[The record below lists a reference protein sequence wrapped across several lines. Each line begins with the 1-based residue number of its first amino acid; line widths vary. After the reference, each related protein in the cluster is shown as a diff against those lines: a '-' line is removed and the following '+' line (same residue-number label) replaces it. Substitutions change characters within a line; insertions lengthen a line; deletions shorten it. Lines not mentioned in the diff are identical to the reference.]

1 MESMEMKEIESAIEG
16 ILFASGEPVHVDRIC
31 VALELDRP
39 TAEQVLQKLMDYYSY
54 ERRGIRL
61 LHIED
66 SWQLCSAPDY
76 AEYIRRAF
84 EIRKPA
90 KLSQPALE
98 VLTIIAYYQP
108 TTRAFVDQIRGVD
121 SAYTMGLLQER
132 KLIEECGRLQVPGRP
147 HLYRTTKQFLRAFH
161 LTSLEDL
168 PEMPDLGG
176 EGQMRLN
183 ENGEVV
189 DPSEGAEITGA
200 DTPETAAFQEP
211 EDMEN

>member
-98 VLTIIAYYQP
+98 VLTIIAYYQS

-183 ENGEVV
+183 ENGEIV
-189 DPSEGAEITGA
+189 DPTG
-200 DTPETAAFQEP
+200 
-211 EDMEN
+211 DMELAGVSEDTELPEERETEE